1 MALAQ
6 DGLTSSPV
14 GPPLSEFV
22 FAQQDC
28 RRNEDS
34 VESPVAWLPLHL
46 VAFEGPAQ
54 FAHHSSGEAASIKSS
69 SLRESKR
76 SVSHSR
82 VLCSVAQQSTTF
94 RAIDLAPGI
103 IPLHHPF
110 STMGARRKA
119 VTTVGFAIAPSP
131 SADEWD
137 SRPTSLRFP
146 DLRHELTLQPASLRF
161 TTNQSC
167 VPAQASSTES
177 ALFFNGIIF
186 RYTASG
192 ALTSPSTVSRA
203 ASGIPK

>member
-1 MALAQ
+1 MTPAR
-6 DGLTSSPV
+6 DGLTSCPV
-14 GPPLSEFV
+14 GPPSSEFV
-22 FAQQDC
+22 LPQQDF

-69 SLRESKR
+69 SLRESKG

-94 RAIDLAPGI
+94 RAIDLTPGI

-110 STMGARRKA
+110 STMRARGKA
-119 VTTVGFAIAPSP
+119 VTAVGFAIAPSP

-146 DLRHELTLQPASLRF
+146 DLRHELTLQRTIYTVSDASIVR
-161 TTNQSC
+161 
-167 VPAQASSTES
+167 A
-177 ALFFNGIIF
+177 
-186 RYTASG
+186 
-192 ALTSPSTVSRA
+192 SPSILDRECLVLQRDNFSIHSFWSHDLTFNSQ
-203 ASGIPK
+203 